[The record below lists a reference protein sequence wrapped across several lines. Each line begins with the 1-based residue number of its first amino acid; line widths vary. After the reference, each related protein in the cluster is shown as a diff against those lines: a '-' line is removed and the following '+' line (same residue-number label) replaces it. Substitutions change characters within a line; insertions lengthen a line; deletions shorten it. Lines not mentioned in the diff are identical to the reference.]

1 MSDTEELPPGSLE
14 LLILRTIALQPMHGY
29 GIAQHIERLSEE
41 VFRVEQG
48 SLYPALDRILR
59 QGLATAK
66 WGLSPT
72 GRKARYYT
80 ISAKGRRQL
89 GERISRLERL
99 NAAIQRV
106 LREA

>member
-1 MSDTEELPPGSLE
+1 MPGPEELPPGSLE
-14 LLILRTIALQPMHGY
+14 LLILRSISSQPMHGY
-29 GIAQHIERLSEE
+29 GIAQHIERLSGE

-59 QGLATAK
+59 QGLATAE
-66 WGLSPT
+66 WGQSPT

-80 ISAKGRRQL
+80 ITDEGRAQL

-99 NAAIQRV
+99 NAAVLRV
-106 LREA
+106 LQGG